1 MRIVASAHAVH
12 PSDGGSI
19 LTLVLFDA
27 ESVTSTSSP
36 SAPASFLK
44 FFFVL

>member
-1 MRIVASAHAVH
+1 VRIVASAHAVH

-27 ESVTSTSSP
+27 ASVTSSSSP
-36 SAPASFLK
+36 AAASFLK